1 MEETQEATASLAAAI
16 EISSDAAAA
25 AVLSELDDVFI
36 LKEEK
41 RNGTEGSFSLKYR
54 LISAGV

>member
-1 MEETQEATASLAAAI
+1 MEEIHEVTASLAAAI

-25 AVLSELDDVFI
+25 AVLSELDGVFI

-41 RNGTEGSFSLKYR
+41 NSTEGSFSLKYR